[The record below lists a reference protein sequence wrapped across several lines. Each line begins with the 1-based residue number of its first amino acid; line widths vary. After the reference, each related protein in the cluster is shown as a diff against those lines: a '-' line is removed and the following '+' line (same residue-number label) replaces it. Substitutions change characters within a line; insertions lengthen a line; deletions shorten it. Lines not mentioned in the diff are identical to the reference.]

1 MQVSDRQSV
10 GMNAELITVEA
21 ADLESRDKKADIGIA
36 SARAELARM
45 PASRMQQENYQV
57 LQERLAQAM
66 AEKQAVTEEFDRQVL
81 RAGQAGI
88 IPGFAPGLSRGRW
101 SNPRHVC

>member
-21 ADLESRDKKADIGIA
+21 ADLESRDKKAAIGIA
-36 SARAELARM
+36 SARAEIARM

-66 AEKQAVTEEFDRQVL
+66 AEKQAGTEEFYRPVL
-81 RAGQAGI
+81 RARHAGLG
-88 IPGFAPGLSRGRW
+88 PEVWPDPDAA
-101 SNPRHVC
+101 